1 MLRLP
6 LAALLAALLIVRATA
21 SARDCSATARNVVP
35 SGQWGSAPVPPGAD
49 SQAKLYDSLTP
60 RFDQVTA
67 DDLIRSFKSEGFGV
81 GPDGPA
87 KAEHVPRHGVRLV
100 RDRYDVPHIAGRTRD
115 DVTWAMGWVL
125 EEDRGLLLAQ
135 GRYAARLAA
144 VDAPNVDA
152 FGLVKGLKTVRPSRQ
167 VNRIIRRNGM
177 RALRS
182 AGHDGR
188 RLLHDVDVFIGGLN
202 ARLRAEKSTQ
212 KPFTRIDLFATNAL
226 VGQIFGQGGGDEARR
241 SEFLG
246 ALRARLGSSAAQT
259 LFDDLSEHDDPDTPT
274 TLTHSSRYEGV
285 PRTQK
290 GNAILDAGS
299 FKPVAPAG
307 AAASAAAA
315 TPRPRWAS
323 NFLLVGRN
331 RSSPGH
337 PLFVGGPQI
346 GYFYPGL
353 TLEAD
358 VRWPGF
364 QARGVYSPANPGNIL
379 IGRGPDFAWSLTS
392 AGSDLID
399 EYAEV
404 LCGVS
409 RTRYSYKGRFWRM

>member
-1 MLRLP
+1 MLRLA
-6 LAALLAALLIVRATA
+6 LAATVAALLALPATA
-21 SARDCSATARNVVP
+21 SARDYSDTARNVVP
-35 SGQWGSAPVPPGAD
+35 SGQWGGFPVPPGAD

-67 DDLIRSFKSEGFGV
+67 DDLNRSFKSERFGV
-81 GPDGPA
+81 GTDGPA

-144 VDAPNVDA
+144 GDAPDIDA
-152 FGLVKGLKTVRPSRQ
+152 FGLVKGLKTVRPTRQ
-167 VNRIIRRNGM
+167 VNRMIRRNGM

-182 AGHDGR
+182 AGPDGR
-188 RLLHDVDVFIGGLN
+188 RLLRDVDVFIRGLN
-202 ARLRAEKSTQ
+202 ARLRAEKSAE
-212 KPFTRIDLFATNAL
+212 KPFTRIYLFATNAL

-241 SEFLG
+241 SQFLG
-246 ALRARLGSSAAQT
+246 ALRGRLGASAGQP
-259 LFDDLSEHDDPDTPT
+259 LLDDLSEHIDPDTPT
-274 TLTHSSRYEGV
+274 TLTRSFRYAAA
-285 PRTQK
+285 PKSKK

-299 FKPVAPAG
+299 FKPVAPSG
-307 AAASAAAA
+307 AAASAAATA
-315 TPRPRWAS
+315 RPRWAS
-323 NFLLVGRN
+323 NFLLVGRD
-331 RSSPGH
+331 RSSTGH

-364 QARGVYSPANPGNIL
+364 QARGVYSPANPGDML
-379 IGRGPDFAWSLTS
+379 IGHGPDFAWSLTS
-392 AGSDLID
+392 AGSDVVD

-404 LCGVS
+404 LCGGS
-409 RTRYSYKGRFWRM
+409 RA